1 MNATKPS
8 RSVLRTLLLWA
19 SGSAAAV
26 VLLVGLALLNNNYSL
41 RRLSAGEFRARL
53 DRSIETSTAW
63 ISSHPDMFG
72 NQALMFMIVDM
83 EKMSG
88 DPRLRRLVAEYRQS
102 KFVTDT
108 NELFSRVWAR
118 MVDPQAPVPT
128 IDLTAVPASDVMET
142 LWDAYAIAPDR
153 VKISPAQRANMF
165 SPSKYYWGR
174 RHHQLL
180 ALDIYRYYN
189 GGSAELDATLSHLAE
204 KVARDAHFDLR
215 VNDSYPQRTAFIL
228 GAGRPD
234 LIRPR
239 WIERLLNYQRSD
251 GAWSYYWHGW
261 GKGVLEFGQ
270 DENFGSSH
278 ATVQA
283 AWALYM
289 LKYRFPRWIDQHY
302 T

>member
-1 MNATKPS
+1 MNATRPP
-8 RSVLRTLLLWA
+8 RSLFSTLFVWTMRCAAVALLL
-19 SGSAAAV
+19 V
-26 VLLVGLALLNNNYSL
+26 VLMLLDNNYSIHQ
-41 RRLSAGEFRARL
+41 LSRSEFRERL
-53 DRSIETSTAW
+53 DRSIEASTTW
-63 ISSHPDMFG
+63 ISAHPDMFG

-88 DPRLRRLVAEYRQS
+88 DPRLRQLLSAYRQS
-102 KFVTDT
+102 RFVTDT
-108 NELFSRVWAR
+108 SELFSRVWAR
-118 MVDPQAPVPT
+118 MVDPQASVPT
-128 IDLTAVPASDVMET
+128 IDLTGIPAGEVMET

-174 RHHQLL
+174 RQHQLL

-189 GGSAELDATLSHLAE
+189 GGSAELDATLGHLAE

-215 VNDSYPQRTAFIL
+215 VNDSYPQRAAFIL

-234 LIRPR
+234 LIRSR
-239 WIERLLNYQRSD
+239 WIERLLNYQRPD
-251 GAWSYYWHGW
+251 GAWSYYWYGW
-261 GKGVLEFGQ
+261 GKGVLEFGL
-270 DENFGSSH
+270 DKSFGLSH
-278 ATVQA
+278 VTVQA

-302 T
+302 R

>member
-1 MNATKPS
+1 M
-8 RSVLRTLLLWA
+8 
-19 SGSAAAV
+19 SA
-26 VLLVGLALLNNNYSL
+26 
-41 RRLSAGEFRARL
+41 
-53 DRSIETSTAW
+53 
-63 ISSHPDMFG
+63 HPDMFG

-88 DPRLRRLVAEYRQS
+88 DPRLRQLLSAYRQS
-102 KFVTDT
+102 RFVTDT
-108 NELFSRVWAR
+108 SQLFSGVWAR
-118 MVDPQAPVPT
+118 MVDPQASVPT
-128 IDLTAVPASDVMET
+128 IDLTGVPAGEVMET

-153 VKISPAQRANMF
+153 VKISSAQRANMF

-189 GGSAELDATLSHLAE
+189 GGSADLDATLGHLAE

-215 VNDSYPQRTAFIL
+215 VNDSYPQRAAFIL

-234 LIRPR
+234 LIRSR
-239 WIERLLNYQRSD
+239 WIERLLNYQRPD
-251 GAWSYYWHGW
+251 GAWSYYWYGW
-261 GKGVLEFGQ
+261 GKGVLEFGL
-270 DENFGSSH
+270 DESFGVSH

-302 T
+302 R